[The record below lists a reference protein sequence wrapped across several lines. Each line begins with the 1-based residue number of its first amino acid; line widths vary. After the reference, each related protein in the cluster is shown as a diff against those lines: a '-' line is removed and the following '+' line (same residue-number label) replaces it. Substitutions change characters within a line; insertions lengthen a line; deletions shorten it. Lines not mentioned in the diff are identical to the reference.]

1 MKTEKEKW
9 RASWSPKTYQ
19 DHECH
24 EDQVHEEVAWTG
36 EPCRMHL
43 KLASVG
49 VEEVRIH
56 YQAEFRSGQDERS
69 EYAP

>member
-1 MKTEKEKW
+1 MKIRKEKW
-9 RASWSPKTYQ
+9 RASWSRKTYQ

-36 EPCRMHL
+36 EPRRLHF

-56 YQAEFRSGQDERS
+56 YQAELWSGQDKRGDD
-69 EYAP
+69 AP